1 MGRKELFTRIGNKGE
16 GRRAGLVLDMLS
28 SGSWV
33 WRCLFGITSVCIIVE
48 AINTK
53 LSMKLVHLK
62 GEEKKNSKRNPGK
75 HQHLQ
80 NVQRGIYINQRRGDF
95 ELGSHW

>member
-1 MGRKELFTRIGNKGE
+1 MGRKELFTRIGNTGE

-53 LSMKLVHLK
+53 LSMKVVHLK
-62 GEEKKNSKRNPGK
+62 GEEKKNSKRNG
-75 HQHLQ
+75 
-80 NVQRGIYINQRRGDF
+80 NINICKCPEGDLHKSKKGRF
-95 ELGSHW
+95 